1 MDSSLVSN
9 NIEMGGCA
17 HEEGSLPVKN
27 TFVHFGHAKRSL
39 RLSQSDPTDPQLQPI
54 RKFDILKEEVDYK
67 MLDNCDDRMDAETT
81 DDCSELDMLSIQTP
95 EMTPRC
101 MESPVESLTTSPWAK
116 AQSSPEKQHVM
127 IEWTPQ
133 TASNSTSSPVCLEL
147 SSDPAL
153 CSPSF
158 SFTLRLEDRG
168 GLGVEFGCLTSCN
181 HPVVHSIVPGL
192 ALDAWNKQC
201 MFGNNVANVSRYV
214 SPGDVLLSVN
224 GKTACHDIL
233 YEIQEKLLLKMTFG
247 RTEKWSIQRV

>member
-1 MDSSLVSN
+1 MDSSLVST
-9 NIEMGGCA
+9 CPVVDLSA
-17 HEEGSLPVKN
+17 DEEGILPVKN
-27 TFVHFGHAKRSL
+27 TFVHFGQSRRTLRS
-39 RLSQSDPTDPQLQPI
+39 SQSEPADPQMPPVSKGEFLN
-54 RKFDILKEEVDYK
+54 KEVDYPLLEK
-67 MLDNCDDRMDAETT
+67 FDECIDAETT